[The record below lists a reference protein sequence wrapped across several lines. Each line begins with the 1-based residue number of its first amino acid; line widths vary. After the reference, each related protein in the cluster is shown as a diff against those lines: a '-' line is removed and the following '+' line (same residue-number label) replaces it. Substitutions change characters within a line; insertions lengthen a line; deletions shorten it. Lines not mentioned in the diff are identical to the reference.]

1 MSSSPDS
8 SQFADVWSDPA
19 PIRPARQEKKHNNRF
34 LKPEFQKYLFRCGK
48 NTTKWIRILPNT
60 RGSDYAGQ
68 WILAHRVVYFGD
80 IAILDP
86 EFHTKRTSPF
96 SEFHMRLKRAA
107 DPNIQRLIRSGQN
120 RDGISTWP
128 KDYGIARV
136 IEIPAEQSEAPKI
149 SIVHASMNDGTN
161 GTVGYLYAITE
172 LAQATNND
180 PSLPKEMRGQ
190 PKYKFSIVDPSH
202 GRIIGLTRTNT
213 YTPSIADNE
222 DYFTLVQRIQSIAEQ
237 DPEAVAMATR
247 FGLEHLLYQSTEEE
261 AHQLLQTSYPDIYPY
276 LFQDRIT
283 HQSAGIPS
291 ERTDRQARTH
301 SDQIAEAAKKAQT
314 VKTASPPQLPQNPQ
328 FSRPTV
334 YDPTKDF
341 GGVEDPDPL
350 FPETLSKAP
359 KADPDELPQTH
370 QTLDEDAIL
379 NELLGNDDASAHPLD
394 NAVTSGN
401 GRLKPPA
408 VPYENKVAMAG
419 EFQKVA
425 HLQSKDPAYQAIKE
439 RIAVSG
445 HLFAQLSP
453 SQLNAL
459 KKMVGGEKFADLT
472 QSQTLSA

>member
-8 SQFADVWSDPA
+8 NPFADIWSDPA
-19 PIRPARQEKKHNNRF
+19 PIRPARQEKKHNNRV
-34 LKPEFQKYLFRCGK
+34 LKPEYQKYLFRCPK

-107 DPNIQRLIRSGQN
+107 DPAIQRRIRSNQN

-128 KDYGIARV
+128 KDHGIARV
-136 IEIPAEQSEAPKI
+136 IEIPAEQSEPPKI

-161 GTVGYLYAITE
+161 GQVGYLYAITE

-180 PSLPKEMRGQ
+180 PSLPKELRGQ
-190 PKYKFSIVDPSH
+190 PKYKHSIVDPNH

-222 DYFTLVQRIQSIAEQ
+222 DYYTLVQRIQTIAEQ
-237 DPEAVAMATR
+237 DPEAVTMATR
-247 FGLEHLLYQSTEEE
+247 CGLEHLLYQSTEEE
-261 AHQLLQTSYPDIYPY
+261 AHQLLQTSYPDIYPH

-283 HQSAGIPS
+283 HQSTGIPG
-291 ERTDRQARTH
+291 ERTGTQGRKH
-301 SDQIAEAAKKAQT
+301 SDQIAEAARNIQAKNPVT
-314 VKTASPPQLPQNPQ
+314 PPQPPQKPQ
-328 FSRPTV
+328 TPP
-334 YDPTKDF
+334 YDPAQDF
-341 GGVEDPDPL
+341 GGMEDSDPL

-359 KADPDELPQTH
+359 KADPDELAENGQVTE
-370 QTLDEDAIL
+370 EDAIL
-379 NELLGNDDASAHPLD
+379 NQLLGNEEGSSHHLHDPAT
-394 NAVTSGN
+394 NGN

-408 VPYENKVAMAG
+408 VPYDNKVAMAG

-425 HLQSKDPAYQAIKE
+425 QLQAKDPAYQAIKE
-439 RIAVSG
+439 RIKVSG
-445 HLFAQLSP
+445 HLFAQLTG

-459 KKMVGGEKFADLT
+459 KKMVGEEKFADLT
-472 QSQTLSA
+472 QSFQTLPS